1 MDSEAKIYLDRAGN
15 EILLSEN
22 DMRMSIDDET
32 KKFLGIP
39 MEKTFFNSVIN
50 HAYYAIFYA
59 AKAYLKSLD
68 VKTSPPEE
76 HKKTYEEFKK
86 IVDSGNLD
94 KQLLEIYETES
105 IKAEALLYILLREK
119 KKRGLFTY
127 NIKSEANIPYAKESI
142 DNSVNFLSL
151 IKLILE
157 KS

>member
-39 MEKTFFNSVIN
+39 MEKTFFNSVIS

-105 IKAEALLYILLREK
+105 IKAEVLLYILLREK

-142 DNSVNFLSL
+142 DNSVKFLSL